1 MVELGPPDGKHRW
14 QLVGGHPALDL
25 ANTVSWRL
33 DPTRRVDRFTGLDR
47 LTDWMQ
53 CATGHDV
60 PRPTPATAQEEVTL
74 GEVCDLRDA
83 FTRLLDRH
91 LAGAPPGGPDLTAV
105 EQAWRAA
112 VVRGELTRSLPTRW
126 HLAAQTPSDLV
137 HLLSLL
143 IGRFLSEADL
153 TRLRRCAAE
162 GCGWFFLDTTRNHSR
177 RWCDTRDCGNRIRV
191 RRYAARRSQA

>member
-1 MVELGPPDGKHRW
+1 MVERGPAEAKHRW

-33 DPTRRVDRFTGLDR
+33 DPTRRVDRLTGLDR
-47 LTDWMQ
+47 LADWIQ

-60 PRPTPATAQEEVTL
+60 PRTSRGTAQEEVAL
-74 GEVCDLRDA
+74 DEVRDLRDA

-91 LAGAPPGGPDLTAV
+91 LAGDPPGEPDLRAV

-112 VVRGELTRSLPTRW
+112 VVRGELAPSLPTGW
-126 HLAAQTPSDLV
+126 HLAAETSGDLV

-143 IGRFLSEADL
+143 VGGFLSEADL

-177 RWCDTRDCGNRIRV
+177 RWCDTRDCGNRTRV